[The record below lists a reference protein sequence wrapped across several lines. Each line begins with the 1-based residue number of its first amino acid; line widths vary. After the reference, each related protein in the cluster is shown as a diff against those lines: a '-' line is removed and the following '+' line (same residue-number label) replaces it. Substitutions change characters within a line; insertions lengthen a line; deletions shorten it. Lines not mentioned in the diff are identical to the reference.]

1 MDDEKQVNI
10 SHIQKNSQTLEQNT
24 SEIQQRIQIISLENS
39 PTLMVEAANA
49 IYASNAEP
57 VSELITS

>member
-1 MDDEKQVNI
+1 M
-10 SHIQKNSQTLEQNT
+10 T
-24 SEIQQRIQIISLENS
+24 SLENS

-57 VSELITS
+57 ISELVTSQLNFEDD